1 MNYLVKIRHWQE
13 KQDGSLKAK
22 SELYLV
28 YAESFADAEFI
39 ATKENQGKR
48 DLDVC
53 QITPYKVS
61 DVFRKD
67 DTEDDSYIWFKAK
80 VAYITFD
87 EKSQKEKRTN
97 HYMLVLSDSVQ
108 NAYSLLKSKLG
119 TLNDYEI
126 VDLVTTKIVGII

>member
-1 MNYLVKIRHWQE
+1 MNYLVKIRFQQE
-13 KQDGSLKAK
+13 QEGGGLKAK

-28 YAESFADAEFI
+28 NAFSFTDAELTAI
-39 ATKENQGKR
+39 TENRGKKDLKVRQIKEY
-48 DLDVC
+48 
-53 QITPYKVS
+53 PVS
-61 DVFRKD
+61 DIFRKD

-97 HYMLVLSDSVQ
+97 HYILVLSDSVQ

-119 TLNDYEI
+119 VLNDYEI